1 MLGILN
7 GTSAL
12 LLTFDDHEV
21 RKILNKCR
29 NVLDYIPVAE
39 VVESLPDTV
48 TYIKNLS
55 PALLQMAKAVDNRIP
70 DLTHITHAELL
81 QKHVASVKEL
91 ATNLP
96 NSMRAFVAATQKN
109 SMYSRSLLRFFL
121 LCLFHMVCLLYTSPS
136 PRDS

>member
-1 MLGILN
+1 MKEYDL
-7 GTSAL
+7 
-12 LLTFDDHEV
+12 
-21 RKILNKCR
+21 KCR

-70 DLTHITHAELL
+70 DLTHVTHAELL

-96 NSMRAFVAATQKN
+96 NSMRAFVAASQKN
-109 SMYSRSLLRFFL
+109 SMFSI
-121 LCLFHMVCLLYTSPS
+121 LYFVLQKEQVRWWIVKGFGT
-136 PRDS
+136 